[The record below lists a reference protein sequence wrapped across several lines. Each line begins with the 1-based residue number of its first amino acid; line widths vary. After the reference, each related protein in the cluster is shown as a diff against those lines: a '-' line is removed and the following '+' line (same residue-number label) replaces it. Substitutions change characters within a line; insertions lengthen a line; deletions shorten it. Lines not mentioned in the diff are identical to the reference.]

1 MWFKGYEGID
11 SFCLYDFFGSYMD
24 FGRCL
29 GSTKFAYVPEL
40 SVESG
45 AGECVLKTYLRDYDD
60 DVTDPIITR
69 DVTQCWLYCR
79 SIRC

>member
-1 MWFKGYEGID
+1 M
-11 SFCLYDFFGSYMD
+11 
-24 FGRCL
+24 
-29 GSTKFAYVPEL
+29 

-79 SIRC
+79 SIRCQAITFSYLDVGDGNAG